1 MNRPY
6 CTQSIYDIVHELFD
20 FLGADDLVYAE
31 KSSSHRPKREFAT
44 EYAETIQNEKNEL
57 NAMI

>member
-1 MNRPY
+1 MNRY
-6 CTQSIYDIVHELFD
+6 CTQIIYDTVHELFA
-20 FLGADDLVYAE
+20 FLGADDLVNAE
-31 KSSSHRPKREFAT
+31 KRSSHQPKIEFAT